1 MKIDCDNLIRALKT
15 LAMSEGLSQK
25 ELGASLGFSL
35 NRTKNLFSG
44 RSKLSGEEVLR
55 ILTSREHPLPKLA
68 DGIELEFNSKVTY
81 RSANC
86 NKIYGLSSP
95 KTVAR
100 LKRANWL
107 LRMHKQYRVPS

>member
-55 ILTSREHPLPKLA
+55 ILTS
-68 DGIELEFNSKVTY
+68 
-81 RSANC
+81 
-86 NKIYGLSSP
+86 
-95 KTVAR
+95 
-100 LKRANWL
+100 
-107 LRMHKQYRVPS
+107 

>member
-55 ILTSREHPLPKLA
+55 ILTSREHPLPKLKRY
-68 DGIELEFNSKVTY
+68 LPL
-81 RSANC
+81 C
-86 NKIYGLSSP
+86 QLHKIYGLSSP